1 MSSDPE
7 RPAGVHLHLDA
18 FGGLAG
24 DMFVA
29 ALLDLR
35 PDLEQAAGEVARRA
49 HPELAVERTETRDGG
64 LRGSR
69 VRVVVPAA
77 RGHGPHHYADYDALL
92 DRAAPDGVTA
102 ARARDILRRLGEA
115 EARVHGVALND
126 VHFHEIADWDSVG
139 DILVAAWLLDTL
151 NVTSASAGPLPLGS
165 GLVKTQH
172 GMMPVPAPA
181 TLELMRGVPVID
193 DGIAGERVTPTG
205 AAILAHLTPSARL
218 PDRAQQATA
227 IGYGFGSRR
236 LPGIANALRAT
247 LWEGSE
253 SSESSVYQVG
263 VISFA
268 IDDQTPE
275 DLAAGLDRI
284 RAAEGV
290 VDVLQIPAFGKKGR
304 MTARVEVLCV
314 REQLDDIASLCL
326 AETATIGVRLRE
338 ERRIVLPRESIE
350 QRGVRVKRV
359 TRPGGIKTSKVEMDD
374 LANAGDYAE
383 RERRRRENED

>member
-1 MSSDPE
+1 MNKPSE
-7 RPAGVHLHLDA
+7 QREGVHLHLEA

-24 DMFVA
+24 DMFIA

-35 PDLEQAAGEVARRA
+35 PDLEQGAADVARRA
-49 HPELAVERTETRDGG
+49 HPGLAIERIDARDGG

-69 VRVVVPAA
+69 VRVVQPQAG
-77 RGHGPHHYADYDALL
+77 GHGPHYYGDYDALL
-92 DRAAPDGVTA
+92 ARSAPDGATA

-115 EARVHGVALND
+115 EAHVHGVALED

-139 DILVAAWLLDTL
+139 DILVAAWLLEAL
-151 NVTSASAGPLPLGS
+151 NVTSASAAPLPLGS

-172 GMMPVPAPA
+172 GMMPAPAPA
-181 TLELMRGVPVID
+181 TMLLMRGVPVID

-205 AAILAHLTPSARL
+205 AAILTHLKPLARL
-218 PDRAQQATA
+218 PESAQQAMA
-227 IGYGFGSRR
+227 IGYGFGTRR

-247 LWEGSE
+247 LWHNSAGSIEGI
-253 SSESSVYQVG
+253 G

-268 IDDQTPE
+268 IDDQAPE

-304 MTARVEVLCV
+304 MAARVEVLCA
-314 REQLDDIASLCL
+314 REQLDAIAWLCL

-350 QRGVRVKRV
+350 HHGVRIKRV
-359 TRPGGIKTSKVEMDD
+359 TRPGGIETSKVEMDD
-374 LANAGDYAE
+374 LAEMGNYAA
-383 RERRRRENED
+383 RERRRREAGD